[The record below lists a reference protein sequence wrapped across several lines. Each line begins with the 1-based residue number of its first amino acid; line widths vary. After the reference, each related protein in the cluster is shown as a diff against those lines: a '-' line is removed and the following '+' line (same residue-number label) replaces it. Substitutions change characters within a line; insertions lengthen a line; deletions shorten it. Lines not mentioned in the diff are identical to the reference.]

1 MRSAKA
7 LLATLCAAAL
17 LSGCAGAPKKTTAAR
32 KPAAPATATEAA
44 PAAPV
49 AKKPAIPAPATQAAT
64 STDEA
69 YAQAVKLLRSNQM
82 QEAEAALLAAAKA
95 HPQASGPQT
104 NLGILYARTNRKA
117 EARAAFARAV
127 AANPA
132 NAVAHNWLGT
142 LARDAGDLAAAE
154 RAYRA
159 AIGAD
164 PAYAAAYLNLGIL
177 YDLYL
182 KRPAD
187 ALAAY
192 RQYDQA
198 TGGKDVRAAV
208 WIAEIEATSGIPAA
222 QAPGATTPAAPAP
235 PTKPAGGTPS

>member
-7 LLATLCAAAL
+7 LLTALCAAAL
-17 LSGCAGAPKKTTAAR
+17 LAGCAGEPTKTPSAR
-32 KPAAPATATEAA
+32 KPAASAAGAEA
-44 PAAPV
+44 P
-49 AKKPAIPAPATQAAT
+49 AKKPAVAAPTRHAAT
-64 STDEA
+64 ATDEA

-82 QEAEAALLAAAKA
+82 QEAEAALFAAAKA

-104 NLGILYARTNRKA
+104 NLGILYARTNRKV

-127 AANPA
+127 AANPS

-142 LARDAGDLAAAE
+142 LAREAGDLAAAE

-164 PAYAAAYLNLGIL
+164 AAYAASYLNLGIL
-177 YDLYL
+177 YDVYL

-192 RQYDQA
+192 RQYDQV
-198 TGGKDVRAAV
+198 TGSKDVRAAV
-208 WIAEIEATSGIPAA
+208 WIAEIEAASG
-222 QAPGATTPAAPAP
+222 T

>member
-17 LSGCAGAPKKTTAAR
+17 LAGCAGAPKKTTAAR
-32 KPAAPATATEAA
+32 KPAAAPARDEA
-44 PAAPV
+44 PAASD
-49 AKKPAIPAPATQAAT
+49 AKKPAVAAPTRQAAAP
-64 STDEA
+64 TDAA

-142 LARDAGDLAAAE
+142 LAREAGDLAGAE

-159 AIGAD
+159 ALGAD
-164 PAYAAAYLNLGIL
+164 AAYAAAHLNLGIL
-177 YDLYL
+177 YDVYL

-198 TGGKDVRAAV
+198 TGSKDVRAAV
-208 WIAEIEATSGIPAA
+208 WIAEIEAASG
-222 QAPGATTPAAPAP
+222 T